1 MALNGWLCSRHSFLK
16 EPVRKNL
23 VVVREGGGTC
33 KQMVINRTRPEFN
46 GSATS
51 FVEINTDPTSVK
63 ELRLACAT
71 HRLCVWTLCLDPLFE
86 PFFLAWELSST
97 LLLREPSSC
106 LGNSLRALRHHSH
119 AFLLGTLLPCFCPAF
134 LTSRPWQG
142 DLTRAL

>member
-71 HRLCVWTLCLDPLFE
+71 HNPLAE
-86 PFFLAWELSST
+86 RT
-97 LLLREPSSC
+97 LLPV
-106 LGNSLRALRHHSH
+106 
-119 AFLLGTLLPCFCPAF
+119 LGTLTWPSFWELCCPA
-134 LTSRPWQG
+134 S
-142 DLTRAL
+142 ALLS

>member
-1 MALNGWLCSRHSFLK
+1 MALNVWLCSRHSFLK
-16 EPVRKNL
+16 EPARKNL

-71 HRLCVWTLCLDPLFE
+71 HRLCVRTVCLKL
-86 PFFLAWELSST
+86 
-97 LLLREPSSC
+97 SC
-106 LGNSLRALRHHSH
+106 LLGYSLS
-119 AFLLGTLLPCFCPAF
+119 T
-134 LTSRPWQG
+134 
-142 DLTRAL
+142 